1 MIMEL
6 IATACE
12 LIRRRLSA
20 FSQNIDRTDEEWTVA
35 AVGSED
41 PPGIDGHDRM
51 RDQPVKER
59 SPDVCV

>member
-1 MIMEL
+1 MEL

-12 LIRRRLSA
+12 LIRWRLSA

-59 SPDVCV
+59 